1 MGIQSNTLLFKLSK
15 EGSERSHYLFG
26 TMHTSNEATT
36 KHYGNVLAYL
46 ERCGAYYGEI
56 DFNEPREASESL
68 FSFEDELDITHHIN
82 NKMVEKMKIILSKH
96 FDLEF
101 EQVRKL
107 HPMYISA
114 LMAQKILSPNNDPP
128 LDMLLFLQAMHQ
140 QMETGGLESVTFQE
154 ALAKSIPLDGQ
165 LRMLKGVVRN
175 VGKFRKQIKN
185 LEKAYASQDL
195 KVIYHLSKKSMG
207 ALREKLIYQRNRQMA
222 NRVVSIV
229 NENRISSF
237 MCCGAAHF
245 WGQYGM
251 LSYIKKGGVKIE
263 AVSI

>member
-1 MGIQSNTLLFKLSK
+1 VGIQSNTLLFKLSK
-15 EGSERSHYLFG
+15 EGSQRSHYLFG
-26 TMHTSNEATT
+26 TMHTANDATM
-36 KHYGNVLAYL
+36 KHYGNVLTYL

-56 DFNEPREASESL
+56 DFNEKRSSSESL
-68 FSFEDELDITHHIN
+68 FSFQDDLDITHLLN
-82 NKMVEKMKIILSKH
+82 KKMVEKMTTVLSKH
-96 FDLEF
+96 FSLDF
-101 EQVRKL
+101 DKVRKL

-114 LMAQKILSPNNDPP
+114 MMAQQILSPNNDPP

-140 QMETGGLESVTFQE
+140 QMETGGLESVAFQE
-154 ALAKSIPLDGQ
+154 ELARSIPIDGQ

-175 VGKFRKQIKN
+175 VGKFRKQIKQ

-207 ALREKLIYQRNRQMA
+207 ALRDKLIYQRNKHMA
-222 NRVVSIV
+222 ERVVSIV

-237 MCCGAAHF
+237 MTCGAAHF

-263 AVSI
+263 AISI